1 MTDLISGILLPDSIL
16 RTTWFF
22 YLAAFVAFNTI
33 IFVGLSVAKL
43 VLWPRPAIP
52 ADVTP
57 EPDIAT
63 YRRRRRYG
71 DMTPR
76 EESRLADLSNESL
89 E

>member
-1 MTDLISGILLPDSIL
+1 MTTDMIAGILLPDSVL

-43 VLWPRPAIP
+43 LLWPRPAIP
-52 ADVTP
+52 ADVVP

-71 DMTPR
+71 DLTPTEKSR
-76 EESRLADLSNESL
+76 IDELSEESS
-89 E
+89 